1 MRVFLDVLL
10 VVLTMFI
17 TIRSLRLIATYKS
30 NSLSDWAVFLL
41 YVFQSLP
48 VALDLIVGVPK
59 YSVWFSG
66 FVNSM
71 SNDTV
76 SIIYDLYIITINIC
90 LMGISKRSQR
100 MEAHQYSSNLHELT
114 KGIPNAILFLLILSP
129 GIHVLLSGN
138 VYAFVIYD
146 SFGGRG
152 LQASF
157 TELNSVLVIIAIL
170 ALMIWYFRRE
180 SNLLRLVLLILL
192 AFLIIWISGKRYSVI
207 TILFSFLYMNV
218 MERRESRHKMNIRM
232 LLVVMGVA
240 VVLYSVYYIT
250 SVKITADSNFDSV
263 YAALRIDFGRDDVVK
278 FTIWKEYIRK
288 EHILEYPLQTVI
300 STIFMVIPRFVFPGK
315 GYPHYRYL
323 TAALYNTDLLSIP
336 AGMTPS
342 ILEMMISNFRIFGM
356 PLCVLFL
363 CWYCKKADKA
373 QTSLQRYCYAM
384 VLMGMLTQSLD
395 SMIVLFYM
403 VLFFIITSKVKF
415 TFGKAR

>member
-10 VVLTMFI
+10 VILTTCI

-41 YVFQSLP
+41 YIFQSLP
-48 VALDLIVGVPK
+48 VAFDLIIGVPK
-59 YSVWFSG
+59 YTAWYSG

-71 SNDTV
+71 TNDTV
-76 SIIYDLYIITINIC
+76 CILYDIYVIAIFISLVSISI
-90 LMGISKRSQR
+90 KSQR
-100 MEAHQYSSNLHELT
+100 KEAQRYSRNLLELT
-114 KGIPNAILFLLILSP
+114 RGIPNAVLIFFILSP
-129 GIHVLLSGN
+129 AIHVVLSGN
-138 VYAFVIYD
+138 LYAFVIYNT
-146 SFGGRG
+146 FGGRG

-157 TELNSVLVIIAIL
+157 SELNSVLIIIAIL

-180 SNLLRLVLLILL
+180 SSLLRLVLLVLFS
-192 AFLIIWISGKRYSVI
+192 FLIIWISGKRYSVI

-218 MERRESRHKMNIRM
+218 MERRESRHKMNIRR
-232 LLVVMGVA
+232 LLVVMGV
-240 VVLYSVYYIT
+240 VVILYSVYYIT
-250 SVKITADSNFDSV
+250 SVKIIADSNFDSV

-288 EHILEYPLQTVI
+288 EHILDYPLQTII
-300 STIFMVIPRFVFPGK
+300 STIFMIVPRFMFPAK

-342 ILEMMISNFRIFGM
+342 ILEMMISNFRILGM

-363 CWYCKKADKA
+363 CWYCRKADKS
-373 QTSLQRYCYAM
+373 QTSLQHYCYAM

-403 VLFFIITSKVKF
+403 VLFFMITSKIRF